1 MIHADQTAGVMCAR
15 QRLQQPL
22 LLRPHRCQRRR
33 PPCGKTIDEVA
44 ETRRCVSRWT
54 ALATD
59 GMAVLRAMTAAT
71 GRIAPIGATGTTAE
85 TTTVAIDL
93 IRATGTSAMRRSDLY
108 FERRFPTQNGRW
120 SRRMNRP
127 RGVAQ
132 RVN

>member
-1 MIHADQTAGVMCAR
+1 MIHVDQTAGVMRAR
-15 QRLQQPL
+15 RRLQQRL

-44 ETRRCVSRWT
+44 ETRTCVSRWT

-71 GRIAPIGATGTTAE
+71 GRIAPIGAIGTTAA

-93 IRATGTSAMRRSDLY
+93 IRATVTSPLN
-108 FERRFPTQNGRW
+108 PKN
-120 SRRMNRP
+120 RM
-127 RGVAQ
+127 
-132 RVN
+132 